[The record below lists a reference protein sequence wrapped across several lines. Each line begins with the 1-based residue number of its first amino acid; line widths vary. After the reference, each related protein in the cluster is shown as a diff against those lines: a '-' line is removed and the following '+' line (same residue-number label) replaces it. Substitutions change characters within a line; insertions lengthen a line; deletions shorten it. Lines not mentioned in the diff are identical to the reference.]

1 MQSITMWKKI
11 LTICALIF
19 ALTLSLPH
27 GASAHEAYV
36 IDRDEFWDQLQ
47 TPFSTDAFNAWKSPH
62 NVEIT
67 IKIAIGVLALLGANY
82 LFRKSKLG
90 QMAHDWFDSL
100 AYISPLFTRAAIAGS
115 FFVSAYTWNFL
126 GPEMPLTEFPLAGIM
141 RALLFAASIMIGFG
155 FLTELGAI
163 LAGIVFTVGFSVH
176 GLYLFTYLQYVGEL
190 IVLLLFGMRRL
201 SVDQFILGP
210 LKRLV
215 QWEKYE
221 ISIVRICYGLALMF
235 AAITVKFGHP
245 VLTTEVVANYHL
257 SQFHWLFPSDPLLI
271 VLGAGLSEATIGLF
285 IILGLEMRLIVLIS
299 LFYITLSLLYFKET
313 VWPHWML
320 YGTSLSL
327 VFQPEIFTIDHF
339 LFSKHRKKHRWYLRP
354 FLPHTPH
361 GKSSHKIA
369 TR

>member
-1 MQSITMWKKI
+1 MLMILKK
-11 LTICALIF
+11 TFSFAALVF
-19 ALTLSLPH
+19 TLFMIMPYSVR
-27 GASAHEAYV
+27 AHEAYV
-36 IDRDEFWDQLQ
+36 IDQDEFWSQLH
-47 TPFSTDAFNAWKSPH
+47 TPFSASAFNAWKSPH

-67 IKIAIGVLALLGANY
+67 IKVAIGVLVLLGANY

-90 QMAHDWFDSL
+90 QIVHRWFDSF
-100 AYISPLFTRAAIAGS
+100 AYISPLFTRAAISAS
-115 FFVSAYTWNFL
+115 LFLSAYTWHFL

-163 LAGIVFTVGFSVH
+163 LAGIVFTVGFSIY
-176 GLYLFTYLQYVGEL
+176 GLYLVTYLQYVGEL
-190 IVLLLFGMRRL
+190 IVLFLFGMRRL

-215 QWEKYE
+215 HWEKYE

-245 VLTTEVVANYHL
+245 ALTSEVAINYNL

-271 VLGAGLSEATIGLF
+271 VLGAGIAEAAIGLF
-285 IILGLEMRLIVLIS
+285 IILGLELRLMIFIG
-299 LFYITLSLLYFKET
+299 LFYITLSLLYFKES

-327 VFQPEIFTIDHF
+327 LFQPEIFTIDHF

-354 FLPHTPH
+354 FTPHTPH
-361 GKSSHKIA
+361 GKSSHKSA